1 MRQFGFWLDDA
12 GKDMNKIVGVVFEK
26 LKAELGTLRTN
37 INKITG
43 EELDKYQAYSETAN
57 PDAPAEDKP
66 YTDEQE
72 YVIYYKELFDF
83 NSIWNSSWTVEMVC

>member
-1 MRQFGFWLDDA
+1 
-12 GKDMNKIVGVVFEK
+12 MNLCRFEK

-37 INKITG
+37 VNKITG

-72 YVIYYKELFDF
+72 YVIELLR
-83 NSIWNSSWTVEMVC
+83 NMINLGLVLGQ